1 MILDVAAK
9 LVLAPVLG
17 VQAIKVRNRALHL
30 PEASGA
36 REGAIGS
43 GPPLRLLIV
52 GDSSAAGV
60 GVPTQSLALSGQL
73 AAALA
78 SRFSVQWHLHAK
90 TGATTASTLRS
101 LDTRTLQPAD
111 IVVTALGVNDV
122 THAVPCSL
130 WLRRQ
135 HNLRA
140 LLRERTGA
148 KRLYVTGLPPLGL
161 FPLLPDPLRWVLGR
175 TATRFDRALSRSL
188 AGEEDCVHVPQPT
201 DLNTNH
207 MAADGFHPGPE
218 IYALWANEMASR
230 IITDWPEIQCNALIE
245 RP

>member
-1 MILDVAAK
+1 MILDLAVK

-17 VQAIKVRNRALHL
+17 IQALKVRNRALHL
-30 PEASGA
+30 PEASGP
-36 REGAIGS
+36 RDGAIGS
-43 GPPLRLLIV
+43 GPLIRLLIV

-60 GVPTQSLALSGQL
+60 GVATQSQALSGQL

-90 TGATTASTLRS
+90 TGATTASTLKS
-101 LDTRTLQPAD
+101 LDNSTFQPAD

-122 THAVPCSL
+122 THAVPCAL

-135 HNLRA
+135 RNLRA
-140 LLRERTGA
+140 LLRERTGV
-148 KRLYVTGLPPLGL
+148 KRLYVTGLPPLAQ

-188 AGEEDCVHVPQPT
+188 RGEEGCVHVPQPT

-218 IYALWANEMASR
+218 IYALWAKEMASR
-230 IITDWPEIQCNALIE
+230 IIADWPEIRSNTLIGK
-245 RP
+245 P